1 MFSEDTFIDL
11 LFSSYDKENA
21 NLIDANI
28 TKEIL
33 VTGYV
38 EKELYLRRFLPKYC
52 DNGLEV
58 AKAHNDGFI
67 HLHDLNY
74 ALTRANCLQHPI
86 DLVFKY
92 GLKALSCV
100 SKPANHL
107 SSALSHVV
115 NAIAISQGHQCGGQ
129 AVSLF
134 NVFLAPYASG
144 LSYDQIKQA
153 IQSFIFQLNQIN
165 PSRGFQSA
173 FSSIN
178 CELHIPD
185 FLANETVDYGPQKG
199 NCFGDFEEEAR
210 LILHAILDVLLEKD
224 ADGKPHLF
232 PNTIIQIRDNVT
244 EDDELLHKVIK
255 CNLETNNT
263 YYLNM
268 IQYGKNLATA
278 MGCRTWLDDTFTGN
292 FEHDVLG
299 CGNFEY
305 GTINLPRVAFLH
317 LQTGRPIEE
326 ILREAI
332 ELIYKGLL
340 VRRRIIWQRFLNG
353 EYPFYTAYYEEN
365 RGYYYNISL
374 TTMSIG
380 FIGMYEFLQIMQW
393 DPKER
398 IKVYDVLTQ
407 ALNELK
413 QKTYEEI
420 AEELGVQYKSPVE
433 EYTRPSLIATPAE
446 GCAYRLRMK
455 DNEMFGRK
463 MVARL
468 VGNDNPYYVNS
479 DHWPEWNQVHVMKKV
494 KYEELSHMYCNGGNI
509 SHLWLTDAVDS
520 FDYEQLAKFVIN
532 TCHKTK
538 LRYFSFNP
546 VIVYC
551 KECKKTYIGSQ
562 HDVNCKFC
570 NSPNITFYSKI
581 TGYVSETSRW
591 NPGKRAELKNR
602 KSVLLD

>member
-1 MFSEDTFIDL
+1 MFSTDTFIDI
-11 LFSSYDKENA
+11 LFQPYDKENA

-33 VTGYV
+33 VTGHV
-38 EKELYLRRFLPKYC
+38 EKELFLKHFLPKYC
-52 DNGLEV
+52 ENGKEV
-58 AKAHNDGFI
+58 AKAHIDGFI

-100 SKPANHL
+100 SNPARRL
-107 SSALSHVV
+107 GSALSHAV
-115 NAIAISQGHQCGGQ
+115 NAIAISQGHLCGGQ
-129 AVSLF
+129 AISLF
-134 NVFLAPYASG
+134 NVLLAPYAHG
-144 LSYDQIKQA
+144 LSYDEIKQQV
-153 IQSFIFQLNQIN
+153 QSFIYQLNQIN

-178 CELHIPD
+178 CEYHIPK
-185 FLANETVDYGPQKG
+185 FIANETIEYGPQKG
-199 NCFGDFEEEAR
+199 NCFGDFEEESR
-210 LILHAILDVLLEKD
+210 LLLKAIIEVLLEKD
-224 ADGKPHLF
+224 AEGKPHLF
-232 PNTIIQIRDNVT
+232 PNTITVIRDNVDP
-244 EDDELLHKVIK
+244 DDELLHKVIQ

-268 IQYGKNLATA
+268 VQYGKNLANA

-292 FEHDVLG
+292 YLLDSMG

-305 GTINLPRVAFLH
+305 GTINLPRVALLH
-317 LQTGRPIEE
+317 LQTGKPIEE
-326 ILREAI
+326 LLREAV
-332 ELIYKGLL
+332 ELIFRGLL
-340 VRRRIIWQRFLNG
+340 VRRQIIWNRFLSN
-353 EYPFYTAYYEEN
+353 EYPFYTAYYEES
-365 RGYYYNISL
+365 RGYYYNIPY

-380 FIGMYEFLQIMQW
+380 FVGMYEFLKILQW
-393 DPKER
+393 DTKER
-398 IKVYDVLTQ
+398 IKVYEVLTQ
-407 ALNELK
+407 TLNELK

-433 EYTRPSLIATPAE
+433 EYTRTSLIATPAE

-455 DNEMFGRK
+455 DNEIFGRK
-463 MVARL
+463 MLTRL
-468 VGNDNPYYVNS
+468 VGNDYPYYVNS
-479 DHWPEWNQVHVMKKV
+479 DHWPEWIQTHVMKKI
-494 KYEELSHMYCNGGNI
+494 KYEELGHMYCNGGNI
-509 SHLWLTDAVDS
+509 SHLWLTDSVDTI
-520 FDYEQLAKFVIN
+520 DYNHLAKFVIS

-562 HDVNCKFC
+562 YEVNCKFC
-570 NSPNITFYSKI
+570 GQPDITFYSKV
-581 TGYVSETSRW
+581 TGYVSETKRW
-591 NPGKRAELKNR
+591 NPGKKAELKNR
-602 KSVLLD
+602 RSVLLD